1 MKILP
6 HERYELQLLAGPYG
20 KSTAAE
26 FMIPWRG
33 EWTPEVCAA
42 YFNGELLGYPKAG
55 CKLSLGADTE
65 DEDPG
70 ATQPDEAV
78 ELGRGLPPPAL
89 AARLPVDDGQ
99 QPSTSG
105 IQRHTSASATPAVEV
120 YQEQEPAAES
130 GPWLSMPLL
139 D

>member
-1 MKILP
+1 MQTSGLC
-6 HERYELQLLAGPYG
+6 LAG
-20 KSTAAE
+20 
-26 FMIPWRG
+26 
-33 EWTPEVCAA
+33 
-42 YFNGELLGYPKAG
+42 
-55 CKLSLGADTE
+55 LSADTE

-70 ATQPDEAV
+70 ATQPDKAV

-105 IQRHTSASATPAVEV
+105 IQRHTSASATPAAEV

-130 GPWLSMPLL
+130 GPGLSMPLL